1 MSKDQEVNTS
11 NLTNFVPQCIS
22 QNFGTLK
29 KSNSCHKGYKTTY
42 PLPSFAAKKRVFS
55 LFNKLFYQLKPLL
68 VGIISRILFS
78 EISSV

>member
-42 PLPSFAAKKRVFS
+42 PLPSFAAKKKGFFS
-55 LFNKLFYQLKPLL
+55 L
-68 VGIISRILFS
+68 
-78 EISSV
+78 